1 LESRADLSFREL
13 LQSEFQPYGELS
25 ARQLDL
31 LEQHHQLLIKWN
43 ARLNLTRISDL
54 REVVCFHYCESL
66 FVGLILPPGP
76 LAVGDLGSGA
86 GFPGIPLAIF
96 RPDLQIVLL
105 ESDSR
110 KAVFLREA
118 TRELSNVQVS
128 ANRFQQHQS
137 RFDWVVS
144 RAVSP
149 KAVFGSG
156 LASSFLLLMSTQAAP
171 AGSEV
176 IRLPWGRDRALIA
189 SRGTV
194 PRGTSQ

>member
-1 LESRADLSFREL
+1 MESRADVSFREL
-13 LQSEFQPYGELS
+13 LHAEFHPYGELS
-25 ARQLDL
+25 AKQLDA
-31 LEQHHQLLIKWN
+31 LEQHYQLLIKWN
-43 ARLNLTRISDL
+43 SRLNLTRILDL
-54 REVVCFHYCESL
+54 MEVVRFHYCESM
-66 FVGLILPPGP
+66 FVGTVLPPGP

-118 TRELSNVQVS
+118 SRELSNIS
-128 ANRFQQHQS
+128 IFGNRFQQYRS
-137 RFDWVVS
+137 SFNWIVS

-149 KAVFGSG
+149 KEVLCSG
-156 LASSFLLLMSTQAAP
+156 LASNFVLLISSNAAP
-171 AGSEV
+171 AGAEV
-176 IRLPWGRDRALIA
+176 IRLPWGRERALIV
-189 SRGTV
+189 SRETV

>member
-1 LESRADLSFREL
+1 LESRADVSFREL
-13 LQSEFQPYGELS
+13 LRAEFQPYGELS
-25 ARQLDL
+25 IGQLDL
-31 LEQHHQLLIKWN
+31 LEQHYQLLFKWN
-43 ARLNLTRISDL
+43 SRLNLTRISDL
-54 REVVCFHYCESL
+54 VEVVRFHYGESL
-66 FVGLILPPGP
+66 FVGTALPPGP
-76 LAVGDLGSGA
+76 LSVGDLGSGA
-86 GFPGIPLAIF
+86 GFPGVPLAVF

-118 TRELSNVQVS
+118 TREVRNIRVS
-128 ANRFQQHQS
+128 ANRYQQYQG

-149 KAVFGSG
+149 KEILGSG
-156 LASSFLLLMSTQAAP
+156 LASNFALLMSAEAAP

-176 IRLPWGRDRALIA
+176 IRLPWGRDRALIV